1 VKIIENYDYILSV
14 GAFFED
20 EEFRNSLKKAIKNSA
35 TFIYMHPI
43 DNFELKDFYDQFIKY
58 EVASEEA
65 ILALIFNFFAK
76 NLPKEQK
83 DFLENL
89 DIGYLSA
96 ESSAG
101 EEEFEEAFVKFEEA
115 SKRALFVG
123 DDLINHERV
132 ENIVKLL
139 ANIKKYTDFELLFSD
154 KTFEEKVNSCSNL
167 SLDEIDDLQTFNG
180 TLVYKLIDEKNHEL
194 IASQTF
200 ANISKVSN
208 GNEVFVISKN
218 EKIKRVLKIDE
229 NLHGTIAILKTKN
242 SEDIFNGYKYKQ
254 VKIEKVEA

>member
-1 VKIIENYDYILSV
+1 MKIIENYDYILSV

-20 EEFRNSLKKAIKNSA
+20 EEFRNSLKKAIKNSG

-139 ANIKKYTDFELLFSD
+139 ANIKKYTDFELIFSD

-180 TLVYKLIDEKNHEL
+180 TLVYFINIENNEKL

-200 ANISKVSN
+200 LNISKLKS
-208 GNEVFVISKN
+208 GDMASF
-218 EKIKRVLKIDE
+218 KIDDKIYKKE
-229 NLHGTIAILKTKN
+229 VVLDKNLLGTIALISNPTSN
-242 SEDIFNGYKYKQ
+242 YRFA
-254 VKIEKVEA
+254 KIVLNKEQN

>member
-1 VKIIENYDYILSV
+1 MKIIENYDYILSV

-83 DFLENL
+83 EFLDNL

-139 ANIKKYTDFELLFSD
+139 ANIKKYTDFELIFSD

-180 TLVYKLIDEKNHEL
+180 TLDYFTNIKNNEKLV
-194 IASQTF
+194 ASQTF
-200 ANISKVSN
+200 LNISKLKS
-208 GNEVFVISKN
+208 GDMASF
-218 EKIKRVLKIDE
+218 KIDDKIYKKRTSM
-229 NLHGTIAILKTKN
+229 L
-242 SEDIFNGYKYKQ
+242 FNYY
-254 VKIEKVEA
+254 

>member
-1 VKIIENYDYILSV
+1 MKIIENYDYILSI

-83 DFLENL
+83 EFLENL

-139 ANIKKYTDFELLFSD
+139 ANIKKYTDFELIFSD
-154 KTFEEKVNSCSNL
+154 KTFEEKVNSCSDL

-180 TLVYKLIDEKNHEL
+180 TLVYFTNMQTNEK
-194 IASQTF
+194 IVASQTF
-200 ANISKVSN
+200 LNIAKLKSGDMAS
-208 GNEVFVISKN
+208 F
-218 EKIKRVLKIDE
+218 KIDDKIYKKE
-229 NLHGTIAILKTKN
+229 VVLDKNLLGTIALISNPTSN
-242 SEDIFNGYKYKQ
+242 YRFA
-254 VKIEKVEA
+254 KIVLNKEQN